1 MKSLTTPL
9 RSESLAVQVFK
20 ILQQAIFQGT
30 LKPGETLRELELAR
44 NLNVSQATVREAMVQ
59 LEHSGLVVRLR
70 NRKSEITRFTKEE
83 VSDRLSMRLVLEE
96 MAAVR
101 ASRQMTKADLSKLDE
116 LSKDISEAI
125 ASGDQM
131 EVTDA
136 DVRFHRFIWEKTG
149 SVILFNTLDQL
160 ATPLFAFLGILAKA
174 GMADVR
180 RAKPHNDLVKAIR
193 SGDQEKIRKSVQDH
207 IGGAYKEFLAS
218 GAPSL
223 NALMQTESRELLPA
237 VRPSRNAE

>member
-20 ILQQAIFQGT
+20 ILQEAIFKGT
-30 LKPGETLRELELAR
+30 LRPGETLRELELAR

-70 NRKSEITRFTKEE
+70 NRKSEITKFTKEE
-83 VSDRLSMRLVLEE
+83 VRDRLSMRLVLEE
-96 MAAVR
+96 MAAIR
-101 ASRQMTKADLSKLDE
+101 ASQQMTKADFAKLDQ
-116 LSKDISEAI
+116 LSRDISKAI
-125 ASGDQM
+125 AGGDQM

-160 ATPLFAFLGILAKA
+160 ATPLFAFLGILAKV

-180 RAKPHNDLVKAIR
+180 RLRPHNDLVKAIR
-193 SGDQEKIRKSVQDH
+193 SGDPENIRKSVQNH
-207 IGGAYKEFLAS
+207 IGGSYKEFLAS
-218 GAPSL
+218 GAPSI
-223 NALMQTESRELLPA
+223 NALMQTVSRESLPA
-237 VRPSRNAE
+237 IRPSRSAV

>member
-20 ILQQAIFQGT
+20 ILQEAIFKGT

-70 NRKSEITRFTKEE
+70 NRKSEITKFTKEE
-83 VSDRLSMRLVLEE
+83 VRDRLSMRLVLEE
-96 MAAVR
+96 MAAIR
-101 ASRQMTKADLSKLDE
+101 ASQQMTKADFAKLDQ
-116 LSKDISEAI
+116 LSKDISKAI
-125 ASGDQM
+125 AGGDQM

-160 ATPLFAFLGILAKA
+160 ATPLFAFLGILAKV

-180 RAKPHNDLVKAIR
+180 RLRPHSDLVKAIR
-193 SGDQEKIRKSVQDH
+193 SGDPENIRKSVQNH
-207 IGGAYKEFLAS
+207 IGGSYKEFLAS
-218 GAPSL
+218 GAPSI
-223 NALMQTESRELLPA
+223 NALMQTVSRESLPA
-237 VRPSRNAE
+237 IRPSRSAV